1 MPQSITP
8 GSDYDAALW
17 GATVGVRR
25 ERRFFRVV
33 GKSPGDMLNGLLSN
47 SPPPPLVELDD
58 GWMGGDVVYSALLT
72 AKGRMI
78 TDLRIV
84 RAVPEGFILELPHV
98 GSEGALA
105 HFRKFLP
112 PRLAKLEDLSES
124 LTLLTVLGPEA
135 PMLLT
140 RTLSRMDSACSL
152 SGLGDL
158 EEGEERLF
166 PAFSGGVLRVTR
178 NGEVHT
184 QGWDL
189 TLKTGAALEV
199 RDRLDAEGAVPLTD
213 PSLEVLRVEKG
224 RPAFGR
230 DMDDDTIPLEA
241 GIQGRAI
248 DNEKGC
254 YTGQEVVI
262 RIRDRGHVNKEL
274 RGLLLGDNPIP
285 RRGTELFQAER
296 EKSVGWVTSAVPS
309 PALGQTIALGYL
321 RRSVEVG
328 GLVRVGDPQGPEV
341 QVRALTDQGWVLD

>member
-1 MPQSITP
+1 MPQSITA

-25 ERRFFRVV
+25 ERRFFEVV

-47 SPPPPLVELDD
+47 SPPPPLVTLED
-58 GWMGGDVVYSALLT
+58 GWMGGEVVYSSLLT

-78 TDLRIV
+78 TDLRLV
-84 RAVPEGFILELPHV
+84 RALPNGFILELPHV
-98 GSEGALA
+98 GSQAALA
-105 HFRKFLP
+105 HFKKFLP
-112 PRLAKLEDLSES
+112 PRLAKLEDRSES
-124 LTLLTVLGPEA
+124 LSLLTVMGPES
-135 PMLLT
+135 PLLLG
-140 RTLSRMDSACSL
+140 RALDRMDSAVSL
-152 SGLGDL
+152 AGLTDL
-158 EEGEERLF
+158 KEGEERVF
-166 PAFSGGVLRVTR
+166 PAFSGGALRITR
-178 NGEVHT
+178 NGEAHT

-189 TLKTGAALEV
+189 TLKTSDALEL

-213 PSLEVLRVEKG
+213 PTLEVLRVEKG

-230 DMDDDTIPLEA
+230 DMNEDTIPLEA

-262 RIRDRGHVNKEL
+262 RIRDRGHVNKAL
-274 RGLLLGDNPIP
+274 RGLLLGENPVP
-285 RRGTELFQAER
+285 RRGTELFQTDR
-296 EKSVGWVTSAVPS
+296 EKSVGWITSAVPS

-321 RRSVEVG
+321 RRVVEAG
-328 GLVRVGDPQGPEV
+328 DLVRVGDPQGPEI